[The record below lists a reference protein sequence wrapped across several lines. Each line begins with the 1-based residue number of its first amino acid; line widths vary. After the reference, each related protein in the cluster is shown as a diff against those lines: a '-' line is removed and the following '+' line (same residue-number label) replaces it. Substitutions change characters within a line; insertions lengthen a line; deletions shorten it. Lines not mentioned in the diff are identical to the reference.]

1 MRFISRSNI
10 VIAAMF
16 CLNQQTNEILEPMRV
31 VTVVT
36 ELHCIALRI
45 KLVAHWCNFIF
56 SQVGSE
62 C

>member
-16 CLNQQTNEILEPMRV
+16 CLNQQTNEILELMRV

-36 ELHCIALRI
+36 ELHCMALRI
-45 KLVAHWCNFIF
+45 K
-56 SQVGSE
+56 
-62 C
+62 